1 MNFDI
6 FSDSPK
12 FTEAKCAQIED
23 KDYFFPDNKR
33 DEAERLPRLRQICGS
48 CIHREECLEY
58 ALDKRIV
65 YGFWGGYTADQRRS
79 INRRGRKIKLTN
91 KAMLIRKML
100 SENKSANEIAI
111 TLECSS
117 QYVYKIAAQV
127 ELAAR
132 EGAIQSNQTQ
142 KESSTESPLSWWL
155 VR

>member
-12 FTEAKCAQIED
+12 FREAQCAKVED
-23 KDYFFPDNKR
+23 KDYFFPDTKH
-33 DEAERLPRLRQICGS
+33 DEAERLPRLKQICGS

-79 INRRGRKIKLTN
+79 INRRGRRTVISK
-91 KAMLIRKML
+91 KAIMIHQMLW
-100 SENKSANEIAI
+100 ENKSANEIAI

-117 QYVYKIAAQV
+117 QYVYKVSAQ
-127 ELAAR
+127 LAKAAR
-132 EGAIQSNQTQ
+132 EGAIQSNQQTRN
-142 KESSTESPLSWWL
+142 SSSDSSLLWWL
-155 VR
+155 AR

>member
-12 FTEAKCAQIED
+12 FTEAKCAEIDD

-33 DEAERLPRLRQICGS
+33 DEAERLPQLKQICGS
-48 CIHREECLEY
+48 CIHREECLGY

-79 INRRGRKIKLTN
+79 INRRGRRIKLTN
-91 KAMLIRKML
+91 KAMLIRQL
-100 SENKSANEIAI
+100 LAENKSATEIAI
-111 TLECSS
+111 SLECSS
-117 QYVYKIAAQV
+117 HYVYKVAAQV
-127 ELAAR
+127 EMAAR

-142 KESSTESPLSWWL
+142 TKSSNELPSYWWYQ
-155 VR
+155 R

>member
-12 FTEAKCAQIED
+12 FTEAKCAQIDD
-23 KDYFFPDNKR
+23 KDFFFPDSKH
-33 DEAERLPRLRQICGS
+33 DEAERLPELKQICGS
-48 CIHREECLEY
+48 CIHREECLDY

-91 KAMLIRKML
+91 KAILIRQML
-100 SENKSANEIAI
+100 AENKSANEIAI

-117 QYVYKIAAQV
+117 QYVYKVAAQV

-132 EGAIQSNQTQ
+132 EGATQSNQTQ
-142 KESSTESPLSWWL
+142 NESFKELPSSWQFRL
-155 VR
+155 

>member
-33 DEAERLPRLRQICGS
+33 DEAERLPQLQQICGS
-48 CIHREECLEY
+48 CIHRKECLEY

-79 INRRGRKIKLTN
+79 INRKGRRTIISK
-91 KAMLIRKML
+91 KAIMIHQMLW
-100 SENKSANEIAI
+100 ENKSANEIAI

-117 QYVYKIAAQV
+117 QYVYKVSAQ
-127 ELAAR
+127 LAKAAR
-132 EGAIQSNQTQ
+132 EGAIQSNQQTN
-142 KESSTESPLSWWL
+142 KSLDESSLLWWL
-155 VR
+155 A

>member
-79 INRRGRKIKLTN
+79 INRRGRRTIISK
-91 KAMLIRKML
+91 KAIMIHQMLW
-100 SENKSANEIAI
+100 ENKSANEIAV
-111 TLECSS
+111 TVECSS
-117 QYVYKIAAQV
+117 QYVYKVSAQ
-127 ELAAR
+127 LAKAAR
-132 EGAIQSNQTQ
+132 EGAIQSNQQTRN
-142 KESSTESPLSWWL
+142 SSSGSPLLWWL
-155 VR
+155 AQ

>member
-12 FTEAKCAQIED
+12 FREAQCAKVDD
-23 KDYFFPDNKR
+23 KDYFFPDTKH
-33 DEAERLPRLRQICGS
+33 DEAERLPQLKQICGS

-91 KAMLIRKML
+91 KAMLIRQML

-117 QYVYKIAAQV
+117 QYVYKVAAQV

-142 KESSTESPLSWWL
+142 TKSSNELPSYWWYQ
-155 VR
+155 R

>member
-12 FTEAKCAQIED
+12 FTEAKCAQIDD

-33 DEAERLPRLRQICGS
+33 DEAERLPLLRQICGS

-79 INRRGRKIKLTN
+79 INRKGRRTIISK
-91 KAMLIRKML
+91 KALMIHQMLW
-100 SENKSANEIAI
+100 ENKSANEIAI
-111 TLECSS
+111 TVECSS
-117 QYVYKIAAQV
+117 QYVYKVSAQ
-127 ELAAR
+127 LAKAAR
-132 EGAIQSNQTQ
+132 EGAIQSDQQT
-142 KESSTESPLSWWL
+142 KESSADSPLLWWL
-155 VR
+155 AR